1 MKKYILSL
9 DQGTSSSRAII
20 FDKQFRII
28 SLAQQEFPQY
38 YPEPGWVEHNPDE
51 IWNSQ
56 LQVIYRAMR
65 TANISPTEIDSIGIT
80 NQRET
85 LVMWDRLTGKP
96 VYNAIVWQDRRTS
109 QFCDLLKSEGLE
121 KYIKETTGLVLDSYF
136 SASKARWILMNIPE
150 ARIKATNGTLL
161 MGTIDSWLIWN
172 LTKGTVHATDPSN
185 ASRTMLFDI
194 NTLEWNADLLN
205 IFSIPE
211 SVLPVVKSSSE
222 IYGYTHPEWFEG
234 NKIPISGIAG
244 DQQAA
249 LFGQNCFVSGQ
260 AKNTYGTGCF
270 MLMNTG
276 SSPVFSENGLLT
288 TIGWQVE
295 NQVTYAVEGS
305 VFTTGAAIKWLR
317 DGLRI
322 INTASETEDMANKVS
337 STEGVYVVPAFSGL
351 GAPYWD
357 MYARGT
363 IIGLT
368 QGTKREHIVRA
379 TLESIAYQTCDL
391 AKLMEADT
399 KLKLTDMKVDG
410 GGTANNF
417 LMQFQ
422 SDILNNKVIRPEN
435 VESTATGAAMLAGLA
450 TGFWNWSDLA
460 ANNSKYHIF
469 TPKMDEDQRTR
480 LYTKWRKA
488 VERSRMW
495 VEDIQ

>member
-38 YPEPGWVEHNPDE
+38 YPEPGWVEHDPEE

-56 LQVIYRAMR
+56 LQVIFRALR
-65 TANISPTEIDSIGIT
+65 TANISANEIEAIGIT

-85 LVMWDRLTGKP
+85 IVMWDKTTGKP
-96 VYNAIVWQDRRTS
+96 VYNAIVWQDRRTA
-109 QFCDLLKSEGLE
+109 QFCDLLKSEGLD
-121 KYIKETTGLVLDSYF
+121 KFIKDTTGLVLDSYF
-136 SASKARWILMNIPE
+136 SASKARWILMNVPE
-150 ARIKATNGTLL
+150 ARIQATNGNLL
-161 MGTIDSWLIWN
+161 FGTIDSWLVWK
-172 LTKGTVHATDPSN
+172 LTKGSVHVTDPSN

-194 NTLEWNADLLN
+194 NELEWNQDLLN

-211 SVLPVVKSSSE
+211 SVLPEIKSSSE
-222 IYGYTHPEWFEG
+222 IYGYTHPDLFEG
-234 NKIPISGIAG
+234 VQVHISGIAG

-249 LFGQNCFVSGQ
+249 LFGQNCLAPGQ

-276 SSPVFSENGLLT
+276 QRPVFSENGLLT
-288 TIGWQVE
+288 TIAWQIE

-305 VFTTGAAIKWLR
+305 VFTAGAAVKWLR

-322 INTASETEDMANKVS
+322 INTATETEDLANKVT

-357 MYARGT
+357 MYARGI

-368 QGTKREHIVRA
+368 QGTRREHIVRA
-379 TLESIAYQTCDL
+379 TLESIAYQTLDL
-391 AKLMEADT
+391 VNLMENDT
-399 KLKLTDMKVDG
+399 KIKLTDLKVDG

-422 SDILNNKVIRPEN
+422 ADILNTKVFRPEN
-435 VESTATGAAMLAGLA
+435 IESTATGAAMLAGLA
-450 TGFWNWSDLA
+450 TGFWTWADLA
-460 ANNSKYHIF
+460 NTNKGYQTF
-469 TPKMDEDQRTR
+469 VPKMEQEERNN
-480 LYTKWRKA
+480 LYKKWIKA
-488 VERSRMW
+488 VERSRAW
-495 VEDIQ
+495 TDSD